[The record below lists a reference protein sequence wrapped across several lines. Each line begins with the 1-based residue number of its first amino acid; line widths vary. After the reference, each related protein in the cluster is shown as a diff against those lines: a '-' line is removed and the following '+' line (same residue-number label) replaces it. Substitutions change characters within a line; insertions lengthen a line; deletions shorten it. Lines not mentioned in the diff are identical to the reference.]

1 MYHAS
6 FRQLQSLVLVARH
19 ESVSRAAEAMHVTQ
33 PAVSLQLR
41 TLEDIAGIALTRKVG
56 RNIQLTAAGEVMAT
70 FSERILRL
78 LEQAGDELAALQGV
92 TSGTLRI
99 GAVTTAEHLLPPMLV
114 PFTIKRPDVR
124 LKLQVGNRSEI
135 VNMLARQEIDLAI
148 MGTPPRELRTN
159 AAKFARHPMAFVA
172 SPAHPLMKKKK
183 ITLNDVMAANLMVRE
198 RGSGTR
204 TAVEKL
210 LREAGHPAEFGSE
223 VSSNEAIKRMVSA
236 GLGLGFLSVHA
247 CGLEFEAGLLA
258 ILPMQEN
265 PVEADWHIM
274 HLSGQ
279 PIPKVAASFQDFVI
293 ENGQDLVRR
302 ELESFYKLL
311 GGQRKPARAGAKG
324 RAPKVVSAK

>member
-6 FRQLQSLVLVARH
+6 FRQLQSLVLVGRH
-19 ESVSRAAEAMHVTQ
+19 ESVSRAADAMHLTQ
-33 PAVSLQLR
+33 PAVSLQIR
-41 TLEDIAGIALTRKVG
+41 TLEEIAGIALTRKVG
-56 RNIQLTAAGEVMAT
+56 RNIQLTAAGEVMAE

-78 LEQAGDELAALQGV
+78 WEQATDELAALQGV

-114 PFTIKRPDVR
+114 PFTLERPDVR
-124 LKLQVGNRSEI
+124 LKLQVGNRTEI
-135 VNMLARQEIDLAI
+135 IQMLARHEIELAI

-172 SPAHPLMKKKK
+172 SPSHPLMKKKK
-183 ITLNDVMAANLMVRE
+183 ITLNDVMAANLLVRE

-210 LREAGHPAEFGSE
+210 LREEGHAAEFGSE

-236 GLGLGFLSVHA
+236 GLGVGFLSVHA

-258 ILPMQEN
+258 TLPVA

-274 HLSGQ
+274 HLSDH
-279 PIPKVAASFQDFVI
+279 PIPKVAAAFQDFVI
-293 ENGQDLVRR
+293 ENGQDLIRR
-302 ELESFYKLL
+302 ELEGFYKQL
-311 GGQRKPARAGAKG
+311 GRKSKSYR
-324 RAPKVVSAK
+324 

>member
-19 ESVSRAAEAMHVTQ
+19 ESVSRAADAMHLTQ

-41 TLEDIAGIALTRKVG
+41 TLEEIAGMALTRKVG
-56 RNIQLTAAGEVMAT
+56 RNIQLTAAGEVMAE

-78 LEQAGDELAALQGV
+78 WEQATDELAALQGV

-99 GAVTTAEHLLPPMLV
+99 GAVTTAEHLLPPLLV
-114 PFTIKRPDVR
+114 PFTLKRPDVR
-124 LKLQVGNRSEI
+124 LKLQVGNRTEI
-135 VNMLARQEIDLAI
+135 INMLARHEIELAI

-159 AAKFARHPMAFVA
+159 AARFARHPMAFVA
-172 SPAHPLMKKKK
+172 SPSHPLMKKKK
-183 ITLNDVMAANLMVRE
+183 ITLNDVLAANLLVRE

-210 LREAGHPAEFGSE
+210 LREEGHAAEFGSE

-236 GLGLGFLSVHA
+236 GLGVGFLSVHA
-247 CGLEFEAGLLA
+247 CGLEFETGLLA
-258 ILPMQEN
+258 MLPMAHN
-265 PVEADWHIM
+265 PVEADWQIM
-274 HLSGQ
+274 HLTDQ

-293 ENGQDLVRR
+293 ENGQELVHK
-302 ELESFYKLL
+302 ELEGFYKRL
-311 GGQRKPARAGAKG
+311 RKRPNAYR
-324 RAPKVVSAK
+324 

>member
-1 MYHAS
+1 M
-6 FRQLQSLVLVARH
+6 
-19 ESVSRAAEAMHVTQ
+19 
-33 PAVSLQLR
+33 P
-41 TLEDIAGIALTRKVG
+41 LTRKVG
-56 RNIQLTAAGEVMAT
+56 RNIQLTAAGEVMVD

-78 LEQAGDELAALQGV
+78 WEQATDELAALQGV

-99 GAVTTAEHLLPPMLV
+99 GAVTTAEHLLPPLLV
-114 PFTIKRPDVR
+114 PFTLERPDVR
-124 LKLQVGNRSEI
+124 LKLQVGNRNEMISL
-135 VNMLARQEIDLAI
+135 LAKNEIDLAI

-172 SPAHPLMKKKK
+172 SPSHPLMKKKK
-183 ITLNDVMAANLMVRE
+183 LSLNDVMAANLLVRE

-210 LREAGHPAEFGSE
+210 LREAGHAAEFGSE

-236 GLGLGFLSVHA
+236 GLGVGFLSVHA

-258 ILPMQEN
+258 MLPMAQN

-279 PIPKVAASFQDFVI
+279 AIPKVAASFQDFVI
-293 ENGQDLVRR
+293 ENGQDLVGR
-302 ELESFYKLL
+302 ELEGFYRQL
-311 GGQRKPARAGAKG
+311 GRRGKSYR
-324 RAPKVVSAK
+324 

>member
-1 MYHAS
+1 MHHAS

-19 ESVSRAAEAMHVTQ
+19 GSVSRAADAMHLTQ
-33 PAVSLQLR
+33 PAISLQIR
-41 TLEDIAGIALTRKVG
+41 TLEENTGMALTRKVG
-56 RNIQLTAAGEVMAT
+56 RNIQLTAAGEVMVA

-78 LEQAGDELAALQGV
+78 WEQASDELAALHGV

-114 PFTIKRPDVR
+114 PFTLERPDVR
-124 LKLQVGNRSEI
+124 LKLQVGNRTEI
-135 VNMLARQEIDLAI
+135 INMLARHEIELAI

-159 AAKFARHPMAFVA
+159 AARFARHPMAFVA
-172 SPAHPLMKKKK
+172 SPAHPLMKKKR
-183 ITLNDVMAANLMVRE
+183 ITLNDVMAANLLVRE

-204 TAVEKL
+204 TAVERL
-210 LREAGHPAEFGSE
+210 LHEAGHAAEFGSE
-223 VSSNEAIKRMVSA
+223 VSSNEAIKRMVAA
-236 GLGLGFLSVHA
+236 GLGVGFLSVHA

-274 HLSGQ
+274 HLSDQ

-293 ENGQDLVRR
+293 ENGQELVRK
-302 ELESFYKLL
+302 ELEGFYRQL
-311 GGQRKPARAGAKG
+311 GRQRRRAL
-324 RAPKVVSAK
+324 R

>member
-19 ESVSRAAEAMHVTQ
+19 GSVSRAADAMHLTQ
-33 PAVSLQLR
+33 PAVSLQIR
-41 TLEDIAGIALTRKVG
+41 TLEETAGMALTRKVG
-56 RNIQLTAAGEVMAT
+56 RNIQLTAAGEVMAE

-78 LEQAGDELAALQGV
+78 WEQASDELAALQGV

-114 PFTIKRPDVR
+114 PFTLERPDVR
-124 LKLQVGNRSEI
+124 LKLQVGNRTEI
-135 VNMLARQEIDLAI
+135 INMLARHEIELAI

-172 SPAHPLMKKKK
+172 SPSHPLMKKKK
-183 ITLNDVMAANLMVRE
+183 ITLNDVMAANLLVRE

-210 LREAGHPAEFGSE
+210 LREEGHAAEFGSE
-223 VSSNEAIKRMVSA
+223 VSSNEAIKRMVAA
-236 GLGLGFLSVHA
+236 GLGVGFLSVHA

-258 ILPMQEN
+258 TLPIN
-265 PVEADWHIM
+265 LVEADWHIM
-274 HLSGQ
+274 HLSDQ
-279 PIPKVAASFQDFVI
+279 PIPKVAAAFQDFVI
-293 ENGQDLVRR
+293 ENGQDLVAR
-302 ELESFYKLL
+302 ELEGFYKQL
-311 GGQRKPARAGAKG
+311 GKRRPYR
-324 RAPKVVSAK
+324 